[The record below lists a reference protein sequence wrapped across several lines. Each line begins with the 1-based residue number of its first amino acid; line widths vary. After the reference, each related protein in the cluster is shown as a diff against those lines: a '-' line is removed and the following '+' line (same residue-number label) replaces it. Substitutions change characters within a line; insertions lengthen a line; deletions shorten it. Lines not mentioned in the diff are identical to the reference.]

1 MTVLVV
7 LLGVEGA
14 GREGCRSMQWMRDEE
29 RWLSLL
35 CAGLVGV
42 QFACV
47 GISLNCECI
56 VS

>member
-1 MTVLVV
+1 MVLVV
-7 LLGVEGA
+7 LRGVEGA
-14 GREGCRSMQWMRDEE
+14 GREGCRCMHWLRVEV